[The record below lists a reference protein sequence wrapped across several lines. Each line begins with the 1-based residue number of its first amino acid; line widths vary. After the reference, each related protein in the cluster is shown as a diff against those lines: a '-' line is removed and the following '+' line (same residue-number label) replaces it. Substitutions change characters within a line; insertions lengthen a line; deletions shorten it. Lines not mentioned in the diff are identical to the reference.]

1 MISLS
6 HCSRKSGRRLAI
18 SQVAFVVAIAL
29 VVLAA
34 QTASACPSC
43 KAALANQEGKGDLV
57 SGMMYSILF
66 MLSMPFAIFG
76 SISSYFYYLVRRA
89 RREQELQRI
98 AETISSTIDARTASL
113 LKACGESSICQMARP
128 FQGFAHELSG
138 LAGCVASLRLFG
150 R

>member
-1 MISLS
+1 M
-6 HCSRKSGRRLAI
+6 
-18 SQVAFVVAIAL
+18 AFVVAIVL

-76 SISSYFYYLVRRA
+76 SISSYFYYLVRLAAANKNCSESPRPFLPRSMPVA
-89 RREQELQRI
+89 
-98 AETISSTIDARTASL
+98 ASL
-113 LKACGESSICQMARP
+113 LKACGESSICQMRVP
-128 FQGFAHELSG
+128 FR
-138 LAGCVASLRLFG
+138 ASLTN
-150 R
+150 